1 MSSSHSDALPDAPP
15 PQDTSA
21 DVSCDVL
28 VIGGGINGAGIARDL
43 AGRGWSVVLCE
54 QHDLAQHTSSAS
66 TKLVHGGLR
75 YLEHGQIGLVR
86 KALQEREGL
95 LRGAPHIMAPLRFVL
110 PHDASMRPAWM
121 IRAGLWLY
129 DHLARRDF
137 LPGSTQISLKGHELG
152 RPLQPAW
159 RQAFVYA
166 DGWVDDARLVVLCA
180 QDARER
186 GASILTR
193 TRCHQ
198 LRPLAQGWEALLAHH
213 DPHTGRL
220 THNVAVKARLVVNAA
235 GPWADQVQAMV
246 AGDGQPGGPRSTAQ
260 HLRLV
265 KGSHIIVPRLFD
277 HDHAYIFQGRDR
289 RIVFAIP
296 YEQRFTLIGTTD
308 VDHPGDPGQVAIDQA
323 EVDYLCEAVN
333 RYFRQPV
340 RPADVVWAYAGV
352 RPLMDGERA
361 GGKASAVTRDYRLQR
376 QAGPA
381 PWLTVWGG
389 KITTFRKL
397 SEQAGD
403 VIGELLEDRR
413 PAWTRE
419 AVLPGGR
426 LLELIETEVDP
437 VTDMAEFQRRLRQRH
452 PWMDL
457 GLVRRWSRQY
467 GAQALRLLEG
477 VQQRA
482 DLGAEVAPDVY
493 EAELFYLRRQEWAF
507 TGDDVLWRRTKL
519 GLHLDAAQREAV
531 SRWMMDQA

>member
-1 MSSSHSDALPDAPP
+1 MSSSDHAATPAEPG

-28 VIGGGINGAGIARDL
+28 VIGGGINGTGIARDL

-54 QHDLAQHTSSAS
+54 QHDLARHTSSAS
-66 TKLVHGGLR
+66 TKLIHGGLR

-110 PHDASMRPAWM
+110 PHDAAMRPAWM

-137 LPGSTQISLKGHELG
+137 LPGSGQIALEGHVLG
-152 RPLQPAW
+152 RPLQSGW
-159 RQAFVYA
+159 RQAFVYS

-180 QDARER
+180 QDARDR
-186 GASILTR
+186 GATILTH

-213 DPHTGRL
+213 DPHSARL
-220 THNVAVKARLVVNAA
+220 THHVAVRARLVVNAA
-235 GPWADQVQAMV
+235 GPWADQVQAMM
-246 AGDGQPGGPRSTAQ
+246 AADAPGARPPAR

-265 KGSHIIVPRLFD
+265 KGSHIVLPRLFE
-277 HDHAYIFQGRDR
+277 HDHAYIFQGHDR

-308 VDHPGDPGQVAIDQA
+308 VDHVGGPGTAAIDEA
-323 EVDYLCEAVN
+323 EVAYLCDAVN

-340 RPADVVWAYAGV
+340 RPLDVVWSYAGV
-352 RPLMDGERA
+352 RPLMDGERS
-361 GGKASAVTRDYRLQR
+361 GKASAVTRDYRLQR
-376 QAGPA
+376 HAGAA

-403 VIGELLEDRR
+403 VAGELLHDRR

-426 LLELIETEVDP
+426 LLDLIEAEVDP
-437 VTDMAEFQRRLRQRH
+437 VTDMAEFQRCLRQRH

-467 GAQALRLLEG
+467 GAQVLHLLEG

-482 DLGAEVAPDVY
+482 DLGAEIAPGVH

-519 GLHLDAAQREAV
+519 GLHLSADQREAV
-531 SRWMMDQA
+531 SRWMAAQGGR